1 MDVSDAKAVCECKFL
16 GLELEGMT
24 PSVNANVVGVG
35 VGIKVYRGMPTG
47 ETALRVYVKKKVHP
61 LMIPEGELIPDFI
74 EGVPTDIDAIGEV
87 RIKWPFPPV
96 FQRRLR
102 PARPGISIGHRDVS
116 AGTFGLVVRTA
127 TEKGLILSNNHVLA
141 NENRGV
147 KGDVILQPGDWDGG
161 KSEKDSI
168 GSLASFVPLKEEE
181 TNQVDAALAQPYDP
195 RDIAPDIVGIG
206 RVAGTVEP
214 RLGMA
219 VTKAGRTTRITRGE
233 VTDMDVTL
241 LVGYTNGS
249 LLFQDQMILRG
260 RGGFSG
266 PGDSGSA
273 ILDMEN
279 RVCGLLFAGSPVV
292 TIANRWAKVASAL
305 GVTPV

>member
-1 MDVSDAKAVCECKFL
+1 MDVSDAKAVCECRFL
-16 GLELEGMT
+16 GVEMEGMT
-24 PSVNANVVGVG
+24 PSVNPNVVGVG
-35 VGIKVYRGMPTG
+35 VGIKVVRGMPTG
-47 ETALRVYVKKKVHP
+47 ETTLRVYVKKKIHTLLV
-61 LMIPEGELIPDFI
+61 PEGELIPDFV
-74 EGVPTDIDAIGEV
+74 EGVPTDIEAIGEV

-116 AGTFGLVVRTA
+116 AGTFGLVVRTS

-141 NENRGV
+141 DENRAV
-147 KGDVILQPGDWDGG
+147 AGDVILQPGDWDGG

-168 GSLASFVPLKEEE
+168 GSLTQFVPLKEEE
-181 TNQVDAALAQPYDP
+181 TNRVDAALAQPYDP
-195 RDIAPDIVGIG
+195 RDIAPDIVGVG

-214 RLGMA
+214 RLSMA
-219 VTKAGRTTRITRGE
+219 VTKAGRTTRITHGE

-241 LVGYTNGS
+241 LVGYTSGS
-249 LLFQDQMILRG
+249 LLFQDQFLVRG

-266 PGDSGSA
+266 PGDSGAA
-273 ILDMEN
+273 ILDRN
-279 RVCGLLFAGSPVV
+279 RRVCGLLFAGSPFV
-292 TIANRWAKVASAL
+292 TVANRWANVASAL